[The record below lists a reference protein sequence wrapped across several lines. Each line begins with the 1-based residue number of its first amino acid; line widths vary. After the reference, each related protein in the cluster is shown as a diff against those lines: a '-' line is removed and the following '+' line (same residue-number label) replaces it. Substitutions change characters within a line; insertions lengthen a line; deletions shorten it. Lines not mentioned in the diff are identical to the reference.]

1 MNWAYYITGHG
12 YGHIVRSVEIIKS
25 ILVHDPMATVHIRTT
40 AFEWL
45 FSDVLGETV
54 FLHKSKL
61 DVGVLQKNSFAV
73 DKPATLQA
81 NQELLL
87 NKISLINLESDF
99 LRQNQIDIALADI
112 PPLAFEIAE
121 KANILCYAVGNFSW
135 DWIYSDF
142 TVEHPQFHE
151 IIRNIK
157 NAYSKATCLF
167 QLPFS
172 GDMSVF
178 PKSISTPLVAR
189 KAQISKEQARKILGL
204 NNYDTVILIA
214 LRSQDLE
221 QVNWDNVGRL
231 KNYKFLISS
240 KQIDQPN
247 FVHIPEGTLTFTDIL
262 NACNLVI
269 SKPGYSLLSECIA
282 NQIPILYIPRQHF
295 IEDVPLIRALKQD
308 FKSQELDYPSFISGD
323 WQSAI
328 DRLLHSDKKWRPVP
342 SDGAD
347 FIIKEILKGKRRPA

>member
-1 MNWAYYITGHG
+1 MNWVYYITGHG

-25 ILVHDPMATVHIRTT
+25 ICKFDPMATVHIRTT

-61 DVGVLQKNSFAV
+61 DIGVLQKNSFTV
-73 DKPATLQA
+73 DKPATLKA
-81 NQELLL
+81 NQELLQ
-87 NKISLINLESDF
+87 NKKILIDIEFNF
-99 LRQNQIDIALADI
+99 LQQNQIDIALADI

-121 KANILCYAVGNFSW
+121 KANIPCYAVGNFSW

-142 TVEHPQFHE
+142 VDELPSFRE
-151 IIRNIK
+151 IIKDIK

-189 KAQISKEQARKILGL
+189 KAQISKQEARKILGL
-204 NNYDTVILIA
+204 HDSDTLVLIA
-214 LRSQDLE
+214 LRSQDIE
-221 QVNWDNVGRL
+221 QVNWNNVGRL

-240 KQIDQPN
+240 KRIDQPN
-247 FVHIPEGTLTFTDIL
+247 FIHIPEGTLSFTDIL
-262 NACNLVI
+262 NACDMVV

-308 FKSQELDYPSFISGD
+308 FKSQELDYSSFIKGD
-323 WQSAI
+323 WQA
-328 DRLLHSDKKWRPVP
+328 DLDQLLHCDKKWKSIRN
-342 SDGAD
+342 DGAD
-347 FIIKEILKGKRRPA
+347 FIIKEVLKGKRRPA